1 MPKAAYLPV
10 KAKIVVK
17 NIPMQLNKI
26 RFFMNWRLF
35 AGSKITQVRLV
46 SVSLLSKE
54 LLKSVSFEL

>member
-1 MPKAAYLPV
+1 
-10 KAKIVVK
+10 
-17 NIPMQLNKI
+17 
-26 RFFMNWRLF
+26 MNWRLF